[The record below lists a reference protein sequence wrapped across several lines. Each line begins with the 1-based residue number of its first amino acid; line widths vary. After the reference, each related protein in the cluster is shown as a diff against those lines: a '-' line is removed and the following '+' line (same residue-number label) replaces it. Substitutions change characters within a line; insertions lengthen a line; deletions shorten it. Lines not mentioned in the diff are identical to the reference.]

1 MGSKCNFKTVQNI
14 MTNTLVSFTFAIER
28 FFVFVCFTVIKA
40 PIEPLTQFTLFL
52 PFVTL
57 ISTFIYLKWMTAT
70 FRLRQIVF
78 HFSSD
83 RISKDMP
90 FNTYCVRVF
99 ELSSLFLSFC
109 RRHAIQYEANRMD
122 FFLLSSLL
130 YLRAKAQFSFL
141 EPCWWLRLQFFR
153 LSNFKWHIFWSLP
166 LTRPGFWMV
175 INPPSNFKGKP
186 TNFTSIYST
195 AKMYKW
201 IDDSLDKN
209 SLVLLK

>member
-1 MGSKCNFKTVQNI
+1 MKECPNFSIQQWSRRKKIHTLMGSKCDFKTVQNI

-40 PIEPLTQFTLFL
+40 LIEPLTQFTLFL

-90 FNTYCVRVF
+90 FNTYWVRVF

-122 FFLLSSLL
+122 FFFYWVACCTWERRLNLASLNL
-130 YLRAKAQFSFL
+130 AGDSG
-141 EPCWWLRLQFFR
+141 
-153 LSNFKWHIFWSLP
+153 SNFSDCQIS
-166 LTRPGFWMV
+166 
-175 INPPSNFKGKP
+175 SD
-186 TNFTSIYST
+186 TSFEVY
-195 AKMYKW
+195 
-201 IDDSLDKN
+201 L
-209 SLVLLK
+209 